1 MGVILG
7 CFCPKKGGAL
17 YSVHTMRLSREM
29 IFRCHASGERQF
41 EGVFGMFLVQ
51 RFLHFEGW
59 PGYNSSAKLS
69 LQPDPVFIAFLEAL
83 KRETFKGIGM
93 SLKTNITTKNKS
105 ASTEKQSALEKATSK
120 KLKIKLLEQAFLDLG
135 MGDKA
140 LRVHNCGS
148 YLEIKTY
155 IEEGSSK
162 LHSGK
167 FCSVRLC
174 PMCSWRLSQ
183 KRFSNLSKVI
193 ETLHANGKYHL
204 LFLTLTVKNPEGAD
218 LKQTIKQMLKAWA
231 YMSHDM
237 PEFSRSVSGWFRA
250 IEITYNQESDT
261 YHPHIHIV
269 LAVKPGYFCG
279 KYYITQK
286 EWVAMW
292 RSALKVD
299 YDPIVDI
306 CKEYKKDKSLNLIS
320 EASKYATKDSEYLIS
335 DNQDLTNKIVDI
347 LDKSLHR
354 VRLIAYG
361 GILKEIYEKL
371 NLDDSFKDK
380 EKQVVDGVVLYII
393 HAYRWM
399 IGFQKYKKI
408 DTELPILKT

>member
-1 MGVILG
+1 
-7 CFCPKKGGAL
+7 
-17 YSVHTMRLSREM
+17 
-29 IFRCHASGERQF
+29 
-41 EGVFGMFLVQ
+41 
-51 RFLHFEGW
+51 
-59 PGYNSSAKLS
+59 
-69 LQPDPVFIAFLEAL
+69 
-83 KRETFKGIGM
+83 M
-93 SLKTNITTKNKS
+93 SLKTNITIKRKS
-105 ASTEKQSALEKATSK
+105 CSTEKKSALEKATSK
-120 KLKIKLLEQAFLDLG
+120 KLKIKPLEQAFLDLG
-135 MGDKA
+135 LGSKA
-140 LRVHNCGS
+140 FRVHNCGS

-155 IEEGSSK
+155 IEDGSTK

-167 FCSVRLC
+167 FCKVRLC
-174 PMCSWRLSQ
+174 PMCSWRLSE

-193 ETLHANGKYHL
+193 EILHVSGKYHL

-218 LKQTIKQMLKAWA
+218 LKQTIKQMLKSWS
-231 YMSHDM
+231 YLSDNSSS
-237 PEFSRSVSGWFRA
+237 FNRSVAGWFRA
-250 IEITYNQESDT
+250 IEITYNQEFDT
-261 YHPHIHIV
+261 YHPHIHVV
-269 LAVKPGYFCG
+269 LAVKQSYFSR
-279 KYYITQK
+279 YYISQK

-299 YDPIVDI
+299 YDPVVDI
-306 CKEYKKDKSLNLIS
+306 CKEYKKDKSSTLIS

-335 DNQDLTNKIVDI
+335 DNQELTNKVVDI

-408 DTELPILKT
+408 DTELPIFKN

>member
-1 MGVILG
+1 
-7 CFCPKKGGAL
+7 
-17 YSVHTMRLSREM
+17 
-29 IFRCHASGERQF
+29 
-41 EGVFGMFLVQ
+41 
-51 RFLHFEGW
+51 
-59 PGYNSSAKLS
+59 
-69 LQPDPVFIAFLEAL
+69 
-83 KRETFKGIGM
+83 M
-93 SLKTNITTKNKS
+93 SLKTNITTKRKS

-120 KLKIKLLEQAFLDLG
+120 KLKIKPLEQAFLDLG
-135 MGDKA
+135 MGCKA

-155 IEEGSSK
+155 LEDGSTK

-167 FCSVRLC
+167 FCGVRLC

-193 ETLHANGKYHL
+193 EILHVNGRYHL
-204 LFLTLTVKNPEGAD
+204 LFLTLTIKNPEGD
-218 LKQTIKQMLKAWA
+218 NLKQTIEQMLKAWG
-231 YMSHDM
+231 YMSNKSR
-237 PEFSRSVSGWFRA
+237 EFNRSVVGWFRA
-250 IEITYNQESDT
+250 IEITYNQESET
-261 YHPHIHIV
+261 YHPHIHVV
-269 LAVKPGYFCG
+269 LAVNQSYFNG
-279 KYYITQK
+279 SYYISQK
-286 EWVAMW
+286 KWVAMW
-292 RSALKVD
+292 RSALKID
-299 YDPIVDI
+299 YDPVIDI
-306 CKEYKKDKSLNLIS
+306 CKEYSKDKSSTLIS

-335 DNQDLTNKIVDI
+335 DNQELTDKVVDV

-408 DTELPILKT
+408 DTEIPIFKT